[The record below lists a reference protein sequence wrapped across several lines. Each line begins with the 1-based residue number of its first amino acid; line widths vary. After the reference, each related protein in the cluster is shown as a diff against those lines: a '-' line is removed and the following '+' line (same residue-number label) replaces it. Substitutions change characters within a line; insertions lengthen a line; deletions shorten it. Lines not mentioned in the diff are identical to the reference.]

1 MERQKGFKHVRH
13 HDSIL
18 ASAEKRL
25 LVRIA
30 RRLPAWV
37 NADHLSLLGVLA
49 MLGVGLS
56 FWAASWDQRALI
68 FVVAGLVLNWF
79 GDSLDGTLARIRKQ
93 QRPRYGYYVDH
104 VLDLVGTL
112 FLLGGLAASEFMN
125 PVIGLGLLIAYLMVS
140 AEIYLA
146 THVLGVFRLSF
157 LKVGPTELRLLLA
170 AGTVFLFYK
179 PVVGLG
185 ELGTFNLFDVGGLVG
200 ILGLV
205 LTFTVSALRHT
216 RKLYRAEPRPR
227 VQPPLPISLP
237 RFPSTG
243 FGPIGSAFPR
253 SHRDRV

>member
-25 LVRIA
+25 LLWIA

-37 NADHLSLLGVLA
+37 NADHLSLLGVLS

-68 FVVAGLVLNWF
+68 FVLAGLVLNWF
-79 GDSLDGTLARIRKQ
+79 GDSLDGTLARVRKQ

-112 FLLGGLAASEFMN
+112 FLLGGLAASEFMS
-125 PVIGLGLLIAYLMVS
+125 PVIGLGLLIAYLLVS

-170 AGTVFLFYK
+170 AGTMFLLYK

-185 ELGTFNLFDVGGLVG
+185 ELGAFNLFDVGGLVG
-200 ILGLV
+200 ILGLA

-216 RKLYRAEPRPR
+216 RRLYRAEPRPR
-227 VQPPLPISLP
+227 FQPSLPISLP
-237 RFPSTG
+237 RFPSSG
-243 FGPIGSAFPR
+243 FGPIRSAFTT
-253 SHRDRV
+253 SHRRRS

>member
-1 MERQKGFKHVRH
+1 MKRQKGFKHVRH

-25 LVRIA
+25 LVWIA
-30 RRLPAWV
+30 RRLPAWI

-56 FWAASWDQRALI
+56 YCAASWDRRALVL
-68 FVVAGLVLNWF
+68 VVAGLILNWF
-79 GDSLDGTLARIRKQ
+79 GDSLDGTLARVRNQ

-104 VLDLVGTL
+104 VLDLAGTL
-112 FLLGGLAASEFMN
+112 FLLGGLAASEFMS
-125 PVIGLGLLIAYLMVS
+125 PVIGLGLLTAYLLVS

-146 THVLGVFRLSF
+146 THVLGVFRLAF
-157 LKVGPTELRLLLA
+157 LKIGPTELRLLLA
-170 AGTVFLFYK
+170 AGTVFLFFK

-185 ELGTFNLFDVGGLVG
+185 PLGTFHLFDVGGMAG
-200 ILGLV
+200 ILGLA

-216 RKLYRAEPRPR
+216 RRLYRAEPRPR
-227 VQPPLPISLP
+227 LQRPLPISVP

-243 FGPIGSAFPR
+243 FGPMGSAFPG
-253 SHRDRV
+253 SHRNRG